1 MAEEKRAGEKR
12 SSRSGRSASRSLAN
26 GSGKNGQESG
36 RTAPKPHAKGRGAS
50 RKAGKK
56 GQAAGAGSLTGTAA
70 GMIRKKPVLSMLAAF
85 AAGII
90 IGFRPGR
97 G

>member
-1 MAEEKRAGEKR
+1 MAEEKTAGENRNSRGKR
-12 SSRSGRSASRSLAN
+12 SKTRGLAN
-26 GSGKNGQESG
+26 GSGKNGHESG

-50 RKAGKK
+50 RRAGKK
-56 GQAAGAGSLTGTAA
+56 RQAAGAGGITGTAA
-70 GMIRKKPVLSMLAAF
+70 GMIRKKPVLSILAAF